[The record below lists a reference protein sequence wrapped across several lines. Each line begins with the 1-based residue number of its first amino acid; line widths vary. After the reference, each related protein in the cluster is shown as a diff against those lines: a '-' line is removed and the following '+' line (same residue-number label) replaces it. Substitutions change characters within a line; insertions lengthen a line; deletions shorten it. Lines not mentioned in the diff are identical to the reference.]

1 MEQAR
6 EPKEWALS
14 DIFAGE
20 DVQLKLKVMHA
31 VDKSLD
37 QITVS
42 SICEKAGISRQTFYR
57 HFDSKYSL
65 HWWWP
70 MHVHRFY
77 LAEVGRTL
85 SWQTGY
91 ARHLELLG
99 LERDYFK
106 IATQYTASFS
116 PTRGIMPH
124 FRKCTLLETLQDYQ
138 GVEVGDDLMFC
149 VENWVRTETD
159 VLTEWFRLD
168 STPDPAEAAHR
179 LVAIM
184 PRALFDATNVP
195 RCQQ

>member
-1 MEQAR
+1 MA
-6 EPKEWALS
+6 

-42 SICEKAGISRQTFYR
+42 TICENAGISRQTFYR

-85 SWQTGY
+85 SWETGY
-91 ARHLELLG
+91 RHHLELLC

-124 FRKCTLLETLQDYQ
+124 FRKCAILETLQDYQ
-138 GVEVGDDLMFC
+138 GLEVDEDLMFC
-149 VENWVRTETD
+149 IESWVRTETD
-159 VLTEWFRLD
+159 VLTDWFRLD
-168 STPDPAEAAHR
+168 STPDPLEGAR
-179 LVAIM
+179 KLVAIM
-184 PRALFDATNVP
+184 PKALFDAMNTP
-195 RCQQ
+195 CCQP